1 MLTYNAVVITRN
13 RPRALALSIPLI
25 ANQSRRP
32 SRLIVVDLSED
43 PNATEDVIRACA
55 VRADLEIKL
64 IRAAPGIC
72 SQRNV
77 GLRHV
82 DADVTFFPDD
92 DSLVLPGALESM
104 MRVYER
110 DATMAIGGV
119 CSASEANPPTT
130 TIQTANRECR
140 TRRSDRVP
148 QIVRA
153 VLHRFEERFL
163 PDPFITVTRQRY
175 ALRLPP
181 PWLSDENATPADW
194 MTGYRMSFRTD
205 VIRRTGFDELLGR
218 YALFEDADAC
228 LHVTRTQFLVVA
240 RNARIHH
247 YRSPEARDTGRAM
260 GVMQILNRAYVLAKH
275 DALDE
280 GVVRDLYRYSKYKI
294 MRYSLATTSR
304 WGRSRFWGAL
314 EAYRRLASFLESSN
328 DIRNRYLEL
337 RNTLLNE
344 SEFSKRTPP
353 VQVTSPSLVVDHVVP
368 QNEVVERATDFADTH
383 ARALET
389 GRLPGR
395 RSGDNY

>member
-1 MLTYNAVVITRN
+1 MLTYDAVVVTRN
-13 RPRALALSIPLI
+13 RPQELALSLPLI

-32 SRLIVVDLSED
+32 SKLIVVDSSED
-43 PNATEDVIRACA
+43 PNATEDVIRTCA
-55 VRADLEIKL
+55 LRADLEIKL
-64 IRAAPGIC
+64 VRTEPGI
-72 SQRNV
+72 SFQRNV

-110 DATMAIGGV
+110 DTTMAIGGV
-119 CSASEANPPTT
+119 CSASEANPPSTI
-130 TIQTANRECR
+130 IQTANRECR
-140 TRRSDRVP
+140 MRRSDRVRP
-148 QIVRA
+148 TVRA

-163 PDPFITVTRQRY
+163 PDPFITVARQRY

-181 PWLSDENATPADW
+181 PWLSDENATLTEW

-205 VIRRTGFDELLGR
+205 VIRRTGFDELLGQ

-228 LHVTRTQFLVVA
+228 LHVSRTQFLVMA

-260 GVMQILNRAYVLAKH
+260 GVMQILNRAYLLKKH
-275 DALDE
+275 DALNKA
-280 GVVRDLYRYSKYKI
+280 VVRDLYRYSKYMI
-294 MRYSLATTSR
+294 IRYSAAATSR

-314 EAYRRLASFLESSN
+314 QAYRRLTSFLESSN
-328 DIRNRYLEL
+328 DIGHRYLGL

-344 SEFSKRTPP
+344 RGLSNQTPP
-353 VQVTSPSLVVDHVVP
+353 VQVRSPSGRSTSSRRMK
-368 QNEVVERATDFADTH
+368 ESGERP
-383 ARALET
+383 
-389 GRLPGR
+389 RLQTTSVHGQSR
-395 RSGDNY
+395 RSRR

>member
-1 MLTYNAVVITRN
+1 MLTYDAVVITRN
-13 RPRALALSIPLI
+13 RPQALALSIPLI

-32 SRLIVVDLSED
+32 SKLIVVDSSED
-43 PNATEDVIRACA
+43 PNAAEDVIRASA
-55 VRADLEIKL
+55 GRADLEIRL
-64 IRAAPGIC
+64 IRAGPGT
-72 SQRNV
+72 SFQRNV

-110 DATMAIGGV
+110 DTTMAIGGV
-119 CSASEANPPTT
+119 CSGFEANPPTT
-130 TIQTANRECR
+130 IIQPANREYR
-140 TRRSDRVP
+140 MSQT
-148 QIVRA
+148 VRA

-163 PDPFITVTRQRY
+163 PDPFITVARQRY

-181 PWLSDENATPADW
+181 PWLSDENATLAVW

-205 VIRRTGFDELLGR
+205 VIRRTGFDEALGR

-228 LHVTRTQFLVVA
+228 LQVTRTQFLVRA

-275 DALDE
+275 DALNE
-280 GVVRDLYRYSKYKI
+280 AVVRDLYRYSKYKI
-294 MRYSLATTSR
+294 MRYSVAATSR

-344 SEFSKRTPP
+344 SEFSNRTPP
-353 VQVTSPSLVVDHVVP
+353 FQGRSTSG
-368 QNEVVERATDFADTH
+368 RATSV
-383 ARALET
+383 L
-389 GRLPGR
+389 R
-395 RSGDNY
+395 RSSGSKPS